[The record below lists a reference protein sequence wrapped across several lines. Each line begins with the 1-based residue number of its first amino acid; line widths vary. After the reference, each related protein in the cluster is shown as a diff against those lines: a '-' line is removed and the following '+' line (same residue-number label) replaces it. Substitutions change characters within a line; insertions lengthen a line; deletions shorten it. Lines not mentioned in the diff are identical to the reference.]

1 MELLAPSIVDIVTKS
16 AADIARGNQ
25 TEGPDIEGIVAKAVA
40 SVREAKGGEALSA
53 QEMQQ
58 VANSVSAEVFNPQP
72 DTSALQAGL
81 EIEQIKG
88 LVEMTQT
95 DPNILPQPYVQP
107 TQFTDQYPQPLDP
120 TEILDMCE
128 EITVWKTLPEVVT
141 DYNADQ
147 WREMTSVSF
156 DSTGETNHGFF
167 TKGACPDE
175 QIHEGENTSITR
187 KYMGVYESI
196 TYEDLRHSI
205 AVARARGLG
214 ISRLSLD
221 SGIET
226 VIGVKEKAIKLNEV
240 IVMNKWDLALVKG
253 SIAQVANA
261 FDGIEVQVTAANG
274 ARVNSNPTGSFDIEE
289 FDNFLAA
296 GCARP
301 THIFGH
307 PKALRGIAL
316 SYLSLGATGGTQP
329 VQMIQINQDRGGI
342 VAGFTLAPTIQT
354 FVGQL
359 TLVPDFRF
367 TAVTTGADIFSSTVY
382 PLRVYHN
389 GEPIV
394 YKSTQTPLSYVDLPR
409 GCTAFAFEVYVVTS
423 LVIKHMCAQ
432 AKTYLHS
439 LVAHQLGIIGSKRLK
454 FRGSPEVGYP
464 ELNSRNG

>member
-16 AADIARGNQ
+16 AADIARGSYQ
-25 TEGPDIEGIVAKAVA
+25 AGPEVDEVVAKAVA
-40 SVREAKGGEALSA
+40 SVKEAKGGEPLTE

-58 VANSVSAEVFNPQP
+58 IAQIL
-72 DTSALQAGL
+72 T
-81 EIEQIKG
+81 EQNM
-88 LVEMTQT
+88 VEKTQT

-128 EITVWKTLPEVVT
+128 EITVWKSLAEVVT
-141 DYNADQ
+141 DYNADM
-147 WREMTSVSF
+147 WREMTSLSF
-156 DSTGETNHGFF
+156 DSTGETGHGFF

-175 QIHEGENTSITR
+175 QIHEGENTTIAR

-221 SGIET
+221 SGIDT

-240 IVMNKWDLALVKG
+240 VVMNKWDLALVKG
-253 SIAQVANA
+253 SIATVATA
-261 FDGIEVQVTAANG
+261 FDGIETQVTSANG
-274 ARVNSNPTGSFDIEE
+274 ARVNSNPTGTFDIEE

-301 THIFGH
+301 THVFGH
-307 PKALRGIAL
+307 PKALRAIAL
-316 SYLSLGATGGTQP
+316 GYLSLGATGGTQP

-367 TAVTTGADIFSSTVY
+367 TATTTGADIFSATVY
-382 PLRVYHN
+382 PLRVTHN

-409 GCTAFAFEVYVVTS
+409 GCTAFAFNKSEALDGDIQWKIPS
-423 LVIKHMCAQ
+423 NSGEAQRRVIASQ
-432 AKTYLHS
+432 A
-439 LVAHQLGIIGSKRLK
+439 
-454 FRGSPEVGYP
+454 
-464 ELNSRNG
+464 N